1 MPQWNPRP
9 GASFARASG
18 EPTITASAPQA
29 IALEMSP
36 PVRMPPSA
44 ITFTYLPVSSRCWTR
59 AAAAS
64 AIAVACGHADPEH
77 AARRARLARAD
88 ADEHALGA
96 GAHQVQ
102 RRLVRGAAADDHRDG
117 QRRR

>member
-1 MPQWNPRP
+1 MPQWKPRP
-9 GASFARASG
+9 GASLARASG
-18 EPTITASAPQA
+18 EPIITASAPQA
-29 IALEMSP
+29 IAFEMSP

-64 AIAVACGHADPEH
+64 AIAVACGTPTPRTPRVVQALPGP
-77 AARRARLARAD
+77 D

-96 GAHQVQ
+96 RSHQVQ
-102 RRLVRGAAADDHRDG
+102 RRLVRGAAADDRRDR